1 MESLLEQQKKTNK
14 DTINIEHRQKARL
27 DRYDECNSALPLRE
41 IYDDKDGMTSGDDT
55 NNMVDFSD
63 EEGYGKFLDLREIEQ
78 VSILCF
84 VASLSSYNVANK
96 IANY

>member
-27 DRYDECNSALPLRE
+27 DRYDEYNSALPLRE

-63 EEGYGKFLDLREIEQ
+63 E
-78 VSILCF
+78 S
-84 VASLSSYNVANK
+84 
-96 IANY
+96 